1 MALYLNHLCRNFLY
15 QLLGSLLDDA
25 SPKIGVLKFRNR
37 DVVLELLVELNGSP
51 VIDALAIAIDYLFP
65 IPSIGILLQEFI
77 GHGDVTINREAVP
90 VPLVFENL
98 DIVFCEYT
106 LICTCRELIPVNF
119 LLERVNH
126 RDSPADVPIF

>member
-51 VIDALAIAIDYLFP
+51 VIDALAIAVDDLLP
-65 IPSIGILLQEFI
+65 IPSVGILLQEFKR
-77 GHGDVTINREAVP
+77 HGYVAV
-90 VPLVFENL
+90 
-98 DIVFCEYT
+98 I
-106 LICTCRELIPVNF
+106 
-119 LLERVNH
+119 
-126 RDSPADVPIF
+126 